1 MEVLVFRPGTG
12 GFIPANYI
20 QAIEQSGV
28 YLEMNLGLTLNY
40 WVNPVKE
47 FVNFVSKQSDGYC
60 TVDRVLYGV
69 NTCLVKKLNLSYFKL
84 RYF

>member
-1 MEVLVFRPGTG
+1 MARDWRVHSCKLYTG
-12 GFIPANYI
+12 YRTVRG
-20 QAIEQSGV
+20 